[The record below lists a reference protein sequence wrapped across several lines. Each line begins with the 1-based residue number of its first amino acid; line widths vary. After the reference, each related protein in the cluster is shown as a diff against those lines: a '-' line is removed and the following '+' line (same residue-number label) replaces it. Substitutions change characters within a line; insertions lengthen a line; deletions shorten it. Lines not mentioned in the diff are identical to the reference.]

1 MRILCRSEL
10 FEGLAIGRAIEDI
23 LWLAERRFPGEY
35 GLIALG
41 FHLDIGGQI
50 RPDLIGYGNGAL
62 TISAP
67 LVQVHIN
74 AVLGS
79 GKGHSGCTHLH
90 IVFIGGVIVSAD
102 TRFGQDSAVLGNSR
116 SRRCPSLAGIGANII
131 AQRHVRL
138 VHVNAHMAALLAHS
152 CSVLA
157 YHILVAAGI
166 RVVNMLGFAGGRGVV
181 AVTVHDAGGGL
192 FNSGHL
198 FSNAG
203 LGIVVTDLLTD
214 RYPAG
219 LQVAA
224 QHVIGIALG
233 IHNVAGE
240 GFIRSATHG
249 THSLLRCRIQL
260 ALVAEL
266 GTIGLQRNGVDGGGL
281 RNVVDIDGQG
291 IPIRM
296 GGQVDCG
303 EVRGC
308 LGKDLFV
315 VEPILRADVVRLLAA
330 AAADVVHGAVVF
342 VDLIAP
348 EQIGPGKG
356 VVMSGEYY
364 VDPQLVHY
372 LGDQRID
379 LRVTTGFIGVIG
391 RLVHR
396 QDLPIRIAGLNVRLQ
411 PLQCAAQLRSV
422 SGIVDDG
429 QVHIAVG
436 AGIAAAAVAG
446 IQAKHGFGL
455 QGLAL
460 QLVVTKHLHHIGAA
474 HGLAVKQAG
483 VILPA
488 LIGIG
493 VIHGVAGLE
502 AEVPVLTLEDIA
514 DGGDIG
520 QVLRLDV
527 AQDEEVGVIL
537 LSVRGGK
544 GCLIRPQVAAAHLI
558 VVGSAGRQPGQEN
571 VIKVCRD
578 ISALGKG
585 HLGGIGRD
593 SHPVLR
599 AGYGIADALLALHG
613 GVADPADVLLGSLI
627 LGGVEAD
634 VIGQGFLGHVIYA
647 HTVLEGQQTGVIL
660 GVYHIF
666 AGGLAEGIRGQLA
679 LFIGGAHQRVVSGHI
694 DAHAHGGLTLG
705 VHHGQRA
712 CAGFA
717 DDDGVRGNGV
727 FRAHRQSCLGL
738 IIGGVGPAIGEE
750 AAALHGVAEKRTLGQ
765 VGRNADTHR
774 GHEAAVVP
782 GHRLGVR
789 LPGHIQGQLLAELAV
804 AIGPLIAVGKE
815 HLIVG
820 EKVAPRQDGGGL
832 GDGSV
837 GGQQLQI
844 HRLTDDGRLLQR
856 LHLHGGSRGSL
867 LHGEGAGLSSLV
879 AEFIAQRDGDGMLAI
894 LQLQVVQIV
903 HGAVRLSGILISVV
917 AHHIDIVDI
926 HADGVLIDAG
936 GILVLHIVEHGGDVQ
951 LGILQHRAVLQL
963 LAVDGD
969 GIHYGRVHIVH
980 IGAVHKLEVIKVES
994 AGRLGTH
1001 FRTRYVHQAE
1011 GHGGLDA
1018 EGGGLAGQI
1027 SLQVFPAFPGDTGLY
1042 TVPFAVFIHTSFG
1055 LQCVVVLNS

>member
-23 LWLAERRFPGEY
+23 LWLAERRIPGEY

-166 RVVNMLGFAGGRGVV
+166 RVVNMLGCAGGRGVV

-233 IHNVAGE
+233 IHDVAGE

-291 IPIRM
+291 IPICM
-296 GGQVDCG
+296 GGQIDRSEVQCG
-303 EVRGC
+303 QRKNTVIIKGA
-308 LGKDLFV
+308 
-315 VEPILRADVVRLLAA
+315 LRCDVVGLLAA
-330 AAADVVHGAVVF
+330 GAADVVHGAVVF

-348 EQIGPGKG
+348 EHIGPGQR
-356 VVMSGEYY
+356 VVMAGEYH
-364 VDPQLVHY
+364 VDPQLIYH
-372 LGDQRID
+372 LGHQRID
-379 LRVTTGFIGVIG
+379 LRVAAGSIGVVG

-411 PLQCAAQLRSV
+411 PLQCAAQLRCV
-422 SGIVDDG
+422 SGIVDNG
-429 QVHIAVG
+429 QIHVAVG

-446 IQAKHGFGL
+446 IQAKHGFRL
-455 QGLAL
+455 QCLAL
-460 QLVVTKHLHHIGAA
+460 QLVVTKHLHHVGAA

-483 VILPA
+483 VIPPV
-488 LIGIG
+488 LIGTG

-502 AEVPVLTLEDIA
+502 TEVPVPVLESVT
-514 DGGDIG
+514 DGGDVSQI
-520 QVLRLDV
+520 LCLD
-527 AQDEEVGVIL
+527 
-537 LSVRGGK
+537 
-544 GCLIRPQVAAAHLI
+544 
-558 VVGSAGRQPGQEN
+558 
-571 VIKVCRD
+571 
-578 ISALGKG
+578 
-585 HLGGIGRD
+585 
-593 SHPVLR
+593 
-599 AGYGIADALLALHG
+599 IA
-613 GVADPADVLLGSLI
+613 
-627 LGGVEAD
+627 
-634 VIGQGFLGHVIYA
+634 
-647 HTVLEGQQTGVIL
+647 
-660 GVYHIF
+660 
-666 AGGLAEGIRGQLA
+666 
-679 LFIGGAHQRVVSGHI
+679 
-694 DAHAHGGLTLG
+694 
-705 VHHGQRA
+705 
-712 CAGFA
+712 
-717 DDDGVRGNGV
+717 
-727 FRAHRQSCLGL
+727 
-738 IIGGVGPAIGEE
+738 
-750 AAALHGVAEKRTLGQ
+750 
-765 VGRNADTHR
+765 
-774 GHEAAVVP
+774 
-782 GHRLGVR
+782 
-789 LPGHIQGQLLAELAV
+789 
-804 AIGPLIAVGKE
+804 
-815 HLIVG
+815 
-820 EKVAPRQDGGGL
+820 
-832 GDGSV
+832 
-837 GGQQLQI
+837 
-844 HRLTDDGRLLQR
+844 
-856 LHLHGGSRGSL
+856 
-867 LHGEGAGLSSLV
+867 
-879 AEFIAQRDGDGMLAI
+879 
-894 LQLQVVQIV
+894 
-903 HGAVRLSGILISVV
+903 
-917 AHHIDIVDI
+917 
-926 HADGVLIDAG
+926 
-936 GILVLHIVEHGGDVQ
+936 
-951 LGILQHRAVLQL
+951 
-963 LAVDGD
+963 
-969 GIHYGRVHIVH
+969 
-980 IGAVHKLEVIKVES
+980 
-994 AGRLGTH
+994 
-1001 FRTRYVHQAE
+1001 
-1011 GHGGLDA
+1011 
-1018 EGGGLAGQI
+1018 
-1027 SLQVFPAFPGDTGLY
+1027 
-1042 TVPFAVFIHTSFG
+1042 
-1055 LQCVVVLNS
+1055 